1 MISRSNIS
9 KISVTL
15 AVLFFVGAVLY
26 PVDAKTKA
34 KNPKDIV
41 APAPVMQQFDEAVAD
56 NKLQPEFPDEFWW
69 EDFNDAT
76 LTNHIRVALD
86 NNYDLKTA
94 ALVIDESRE
103 LVRESFGHELPVL
116 SINPSYTRQKNSRN
130 LTTPQMSQF
139 IGTGPKL
146 FSPGSS
152 VNILTMP
159 LNASYEA
166 DFWKKNRNI
175 TKAKKKHYEATQQNY
190 KTLLVLIS
198 TEVANAYFNLVKADK
213 LVELQQQEIS
223 LNKDQLDIIKS
234 QQEAGLISDIEVVD
248 AEERLAEAEA
258 TLPQYLLLQDLFAH
272 QLAVLMGQ
280 STSDAKN
287 IERASLDSIK
297 IPQTVKTGMPSE
309 LVSRRPDILASELDL
324 ARSRIEISLARKAF
338 LPSVMLS
345 GSYGYGTTKL
355 KQLFNWDSM
364 MTYFTSSIA
373 QTLLAGGSRRAALR
387 ASKFKYE
394 QKLYSYHQT
403 ILNAFQEV
411 EDSIASFKHHYDE
424 NEKSIKR
431 VMLTDENLALVDS
444 KYDQGLVS
452 YLDVLK
458 YKMQKVKLEKYQLAT
473 KTNCLTD
480 ILSLYKSLGGGY

>member
-1 MISRSNIS
+1 MMMNRTNVS
-9 KISVTL
+9 KISLTL
-15 AVLFFVGAVLY
+15 ALLFIVGGMLA
-26 PVDAKTKA
+26 VDAKTKA
-34 KNPKDIV
+34 KNPKDLNI
-41 APAPVMQQFDEAVAD
+41 PAPELQQFDEAKAD
-56 NKLQPEFPDEFWW
+56 NKLQAEFPDEFWW
-69 EDFNDAT
+69 EDFNDPT
-76 LTNHIRVALD
+76 LTEHIKTALD
-86 NNYDLKTA
+86 KNNDLKAA

-116 SINPSYTRQKNSRN
+116 SVNPSYTRQKNSRN
-130 LTTPQMSQF
+130 LTTPQLSQF
-139 IGTGPKL
+139 IGKGPQL

-152 VNILTMP
+152 VNIFTVP

-166 DFWKKNRNI
+166 DFWLKNRNI

-198 TEVANAYFNLVKADK
+198 TEVANAYFNLIKADK
-213 LVELQQQEIS
+213 LVALQQEEIK
-223 LNKDQLDIIKS
+223 LNKDQLDIIMS
-234 QQEAGLISDIEVVD
+234 QQEAGLISDMEVVS
-248 AEERLAEAEA
+248 AKEKLAEAEVI
-258 TLPQYLLLQDLFAH
+258 LPQYLLLQDLFSH

-280 STSDAKN
+280 STANSKN

-297 IPQTVKTGMPSE
+297 IPQTVKSGMPSE
-309 LVSRRPDILASELDL
+309 LISRRPDILAAELDL
-324 ARSRIEISLARKAF
+324 QKAKIEVSLARKAF

-373 QTLLAGGSRRAALR
+373 QTLLAGGSRRAALK

-394 QKLYSYHQT
+394 QKMYNYHQI
-403 ILNAFQEV
+403 ILNAFKEV
-411 EDSIASFKHHYDE
+411 EDSIASYKRHYDE
-424 NEKSIKR
+424 NEKSVKR
-431 VMLTDENLALVDS
+431 VMLTDENLSLMDS

-458 YKMQKVKLEKYQLAT
+458 YKMQKVKLEKNQLAT

-480 ILSLYKSLGGGY
+480 ILSIYKSLGGGY